1 MRVRDVLMSC
11 LGVLGAAPLWAATIT
26 VPDDAASIQ
35 AGLNLA
41 QAGDTVQVRQGG
53 APYAEKVTFPG
64 SGDAVNGFITLRAVS
79 GDSPV
84 IDGTGV
90 PGENLVLIE
99 NRSYVKVIGFE
110 LRNNLGVNDGS
121 GVRVLGAGSHIEIRD
136 NRIHDIRGHDA
147 MGITVYGTAATPIS
161 DLVIDGN
168 EIYECD
174 PYRSEALT
182 LNGNVTDFAVTN
194 NLVRDVNN
202 IGIDFIGGETDIQP
216 DPTKVARNGVCR
228 DNVVLRANEQ
238 GGGFAAGIYV
248 DGGRNIVIERNVVS
262 GSDLGIEI
270 GAENPGTV
278 TTGIVVRDN
287 VVYGNDKVGLV
298 FGGFS
303 AGVGRVRDSAFLNN
317 TLWHN
322 DTQGVGF
329 GELWIQF
336 AEDNVVRN
344 NLLVATAQSLLV
356 FSEAGNVNNTLDH
369 NLLFAPAGAA
379 GAQFVWQG
387 TAYGGFAAYR
397 AGSGQDAMS
406 VFADPLLVDPA
417 GGDFHL
423 RAGSPAV
430 DAGDPAFVAASGE
443 TDLDGAPRVS
453 GTRVDIGADELTC
466 GNAVLEAGEACDDGN
481 PVEGDGCD
489 SNCTVTGCGNRIVTG
504 AEQCDDGGTAGGD
517 CCSGACQFEAG
528 GSLCDD
534 ADACTNADACDGAGA
549 CVGLAAPQ
557 PLCTGA
563 ASGQASLVLKDATND
578 GGDTLVWKL
587 RKGGATSPV
596 ALGDPRATDGYTLC
610 LYDAAALP
618 QPRLAAA
625 LPSGSDWRASGAGF
639 AYRSASRAPD
649 GIASAKLAPGAA
661 SQTKLLVKGKGGLLD
676 LPPLAGLTPPLT
688 VQLRG
693 PAGGC
698 WGAAYST
705 PTAATATLFKAR
717 SD

>member
-1 MRVRDVLMSC
+1 MSLRSVSHFPKVALTASLLFVVSC
-11 LGVLGAAPLWAATIT
+11 EIESTKRGVGGDEFADGGLYIPGTDARPLPTDAQVVMVDAEEAT
-26 VPDDAASIQ
+26 PDAA
-35 AGLNLA
+35 
-41 QAGDTVQVRQGG
+41 
-53 APYAEKVTFPG
+53 E
-64 SGDAVNGFITLRAVS
+64 
-79 GDSPV
+79 
-84 IDGTGV
+84 
-90 PGENLVLIE
+90 
-99 NRSYVKVIGFE
+99 
-110 LRNNLGVNDGS
+110 
-121 GVRVLGAGSHIEIRD
+121 
-136 NRIHDIRGHDA
+136 
-147 MGITVYGTAATPIS
+147 ATP
-161 DLVIDGN
+161 DAT
-168 EIYECD
+168 
-174 PYRSEALT
+174 EAT
-182 LNGNVTDFAVTN
+182 PDAKEVT
-194 NLVRDVNN
+194 
-202 IGIDFIGGETDIQP
+202 P
-216 DPTKVARNGVCR
+216 DAGPRCGNGV
-228 DNVVLRANEQ
+228 V
-238 GGGFAAGIYV
+238 
-248 DGGRNIVIERNVVS
+248 
-262 GSDLGIEI
+262 
-270 GAENPGTV
+270 
-278 TTGIVVRDN
+278 
-287 VVYGNDKVGLV
+287 
-298 FGGFS
+298 
-303 AGVGRVRDSAFLNN
+303 
-317 TLWHN
+317 
-322 DTQGVGF
+322 
-329 GELWIQF
+329 EL
-336 AEDNVVRN
+336 A
-344 NLLVATAQSLLV
+344 
-356 FSEAGNVNNTLDH
+356 
-369 NLLFAPAGAA
+369 
-379 GAQFVWQG
+379 
-387 TAYGGFAAYR
+387 
-397 AGSGQDAMS
+397 
-406 VFADPLLVDPA
+406 
-417 GGDFHL
+417 
-423 RAGSPAV
+423 
-430 DAGDPAFVAASGE
+430 
-443 TDLDGAPRVS
+443 
-453 GTRVDIGADELTC
+453 
-466 GNAVLEAGEACDDGN
+466 EACDDGN